1 MWEEKMRRLAEE
13 NGWTF
18 IGITGITNSGK
29 STVAKRIAERVPA
42 ETVNQDVYF
51 RVSLIKKTLRS
62 SLVNV
67 LSMFAGPR

>member
-1 MWEEKMRRLAEE
+1 MWEEKMRRAAEE

-29 STVAKRIAERVPA
+29 STVAKRITERVPA

-51 RVSLIKKTLRS
+51 RVGLIKKTLRS

>member
-1 MWEEKMRRLAEE
+1 MWEEKMRRAAEE

-29 STVAKRIAERVPA
+29 STVAKRIAKRVPA

-51 RVSLIKKTLRS
+51 RVGLINKTLRS
-62 SLVNV
+62 LVNA
-67 LSMFAGPR
+67 LSMFAGP